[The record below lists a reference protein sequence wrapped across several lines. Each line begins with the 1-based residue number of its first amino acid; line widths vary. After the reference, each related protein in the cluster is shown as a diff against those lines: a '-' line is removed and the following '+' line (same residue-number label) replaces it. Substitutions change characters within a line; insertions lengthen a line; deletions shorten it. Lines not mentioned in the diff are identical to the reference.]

1 MTQAVRFHDQHVDEA
16 SASFLD
22 DVMAGLSARPKA
34 LSPKY
39 FYDQRGSQLFEAIC
53 RQPEYYLTRTE
64 EGILA
69 AAAEEIAAIV
79 GPESLLVELGSGAS
93 RKVRLLLE
101 AMRPS
106 RYLGVDISRDFLL
119 QSTRLL
125 AADYPWLE
133 VHAAWADFS
142 QRLCLPAGVEGR
154 RVVAFFPGSSIG
166 NFEPQEAEVFLSRLR
181 RAMPPGSGVLIGV
194 DLVKDRGVLEAAYDD
209 AAGVTAAFNLNLLER
224 MQRELGAEVEVGNF
238 RHLAFFNE
246 AASRIEM
253 HLVSQCAQVI
263 GIDSRRFAFSRG
275 ETLHTENSCKYRLEG
290 FQALAERAGYR
301 PAAVWTDTDRL
312 FSVHYLST
320 DALSTDAD

>member
-1 MTQAVRFHDQHVDEA
+1 MSTAVRFHDQHGEETE
-16 SASFLD
+16 SSFRD
-22 DVMAGLSARPKA
+22 DVIAGLGRFPKA

-39 FYDQRGSQLFEAIC
+39 FYDERGSLLFDAIC

-69 AAAEEIAAIV
+69 AAAEEIAALV

-101 AMRPS
+101 AMRPT

-119 QSTRLL
+119 QSTRHL

-142 QRLCLPAGVEGR
+142 QRLHLPAGVDGR

-166 NFEPQEAEVFLSRLR
+166 NFAPAEAEAFLAELH
-181 RAMPPGSGVLIGV
+181 RALPPGSGVLIGV
-194 DLVKDRGVLEAAYDD
+194 DLVKDRAILEAAYND

-224 MQRELGAEVEVGNF
+224 MRRELGASVEPSRF
-238 RHLAFFNE
+238 RHRAFFDTQ
-246 AASRIEM
+246 ASRIEM
-253 HLVSQCAQVI
+253 HLVSECRQTLVLDQH
-263 GIDSRRFAFSRG
+263 RFEFAPG
-275 ETLHTENSCKYRLEG
+275 EMLHTENSCKYARDD
-290 FQALAERAGYR
+290 FQALARRAGYR
-301 PAAVWTDTDRL
+301 PRAVWSDDDEL
-312 FSVHYLST
+312 FSVHYLAS
-320 DALSTDAD
+320 

>member
-1 MTQAVRFHDQHVDEA
+1 MSSAVRFHDQHA
-16 SASFLD
+16 GA
-22 DVMAGLSARPKA
+22 AGLSFRDDVIAGLSLERKR

-39 FYDQRGSQLFEAIC
+39 FYDRRGSLLFEAIC

-69 AAAEEIAAIV
+69 AAAEEIASLV

-119 QSTRLL
+119 QSTRRL

-142 QRLCLPAGVEGR
+142 ERLRVPAGVEGR
-154 RVVAFFPGSSIG
+154 RAVAFFPGSSIG
-166 NFEPQEAEVFLSRLR
+166 NFAPAEAEAFLARLR
-181 RAMPPGSGVLIGV
+181 QALPPGSGVLIGV
-194 DLVKDRGVLEAAYDD
+194 DLVKDRRVLEAAYND

-224 MQRELGAEVEVGNF
+224 MRRELGASVEPGNF
-238 RHLAFFNE
+238 RHRAFFDA

-253 HLVSQCAQVI
+253 HLVSQCPQTLVV
-263 GIDSRRFAFSRG
+263 DEHRFAFARG
-275 ETLHTENSCKYRLEG
+275 ETLHTENSCKYSREG
-290 FQALAERAGYR
+290 FQALAGRAGYR
-301 PAAVWTDTDRL
+301 SSAVWSDAEEL
-312 FSVHYLST
+312 FSVHYLSS
-320 DALSTDAD
+320 D

>member
-1 MTQAVRFHDQHVDEA
+1 MSTAVRFHDQHVEGTGSSFRDE
-16 SASFLD
+16 
-22 DVMAGLSARPKA
+22 VIAGLGLPRKR

-39 FYDQRGSQLFEAIC
+39 FYDRRGSRLFETIC

-69 AAAEEIAAIV
+69 EAAEEIAAIV

-101 AMRPS
+101 AMRPR
-106 RYLGVDISRDFLL
+106 RYLGIDISRDFLL
-119 QSTRLL
+119 ESTRRL

-142 QRLCLPAGVEGR
+142 RRLHLPPGIEGR

-166 NFEPQEAEVFLSRLR
+166 NFTPAEAEAFLSRLR
-181 RAMPPGSGVLIGV
+181 RALPPGSGVLIGV
-194 DLVKDRGVLEAAYDD
+194 DLVKDARILEAAYND

-224 MQRELGAEVEVGNF
+224 ICRELGATIEVADF
-238 RHLAFFNE
+238 RHRAFF
-246 AASRIEM
+246 AAPASRIEM
-253 HLVSQCAQVI
+253 HLVSRCRQTI
-263 GIDSRRFAFSRG
+263 LLDGHRFAFDRD
-275 ETLHTENSCKYRLEG
+275 ETLHTENSCKYSVAG

-301 PAAVWTDTDRL
+301 SRAVWQDAEAL
-312 FSVHYLST
+312 FSVHYLSS
-320 DALSTDAD
+320 DPFIA

>member
-1 MTQAVRFHDQHVDEA
+1 MSTAVRFHDQHGEETE
-16 SASFLD
+16 SSFRD
-22 DVMAGLSARPKA
+22 DVIAGLGRFPKA

-39 FYDQRGSQLFEAIC
+39 FYDERGSLLFDAIC

-69 AAAEEIAAIV
+69 AAAEEIAALV

-101 AMRPS
+101 AMRPT

-119 QSTRLL
+119 QSTRHL

-142 QRLCLPAGVEGR
+142 ERLHLPAGVDGR

-166 NFEPQEAEVFLSRLR
+166 NFAPAEAEAFLAELH
-181 RAMPPGSGVLIGV
+181 RALPPGSGVLIGV
-194 DLVKDRGVLEAAYDD
+194 DLVKDRAILEAAYND

-224 MQRELGAEVEVGNF
+224 MRRELGASVEPGRF
-238 RHLAFFNE
+238 RHRAFFDTQ
-246 AASRIEM
+246 ASRIEM
-253 HLVSQCAQVI
+253 HLVSECRQTLVLDQH
-263 GIDSRRFAFSRG
+263 RFEFAPG
-275 ETLHTENSCKYRLEG
+275 ETLHTENSCKYARDD
-290 FQALAERAGYR
+290 FQALARRAGYR
-301 PAAVWTDTDRL
+301 PRAVWSDDDEL
-312 FSVHYLST
+312 FSVHYLAS
-320 DALSTDAD
+320 

>member
-1 MTQAVRFHDQHVDEA
+1 MSTAVRFHDQHVDETGP
-16 SASFLD
+16 SFRD
-22 DVMAGLSARPKA
+22 DVIAGLGRSPKA

-39 FYDQRGSQLFEAIC
+39 FYDEQGSLLFESIC

-64 EGILA
+64 ESILA
-69 AAAEEIAAIV
+69 EAAEEIAALV

-101 AMRPS
+101 AMRPT

-119 QSTRLL
+119 QSTRRL

-142 QRLCLPAGVEGR
+142 ARLRLPSGVEGR

-166 NFEPQEAEVFLSRLR
+166 NFAPAEAEAFLAALR
-181 RAMPPGSGVLIGV
+181 RALPHGSGVLIGV
-194 DLVKDRGVLEAAYDD
+194 DLVKDSDLLEAAYND

-224 MQRELGAEVEVGNF
+224 MRRELGAKVEPGSF
-238 RHLAFFNE
+238 RHRAFFNE

-253 HLVSQCAQVI
+253 HLVSECRQTLVLE
-263 GIDSRRFAFSRG
+263 DHRFEFEPG
-275 ETLHTENSCKYRLEG
+275 ETLHTENSCKYSVAG
-290 FQALAERAGYR
+290 FQALARRAGYR
-301 PAAVWTDTDRL
+301 PSAVWRDAEGL
-312 FSVHYLST
+312 FSVHYLSN
-320 DALSTDAD
+320 D

>member
-1 MTQAVRFHDQHVDEA
+1 MSTAVRFHDQHGEETE
-16 SASFLD
+16 SSFRD
-22 DVMAGLSARPKA
+22 DVIAGLGRFPKA

-39 FYDQRGSQLFEAIC
+39 FYDERGSLLFDAIC

-69 AAAEEIAAIV
+69 AAAEEIAALV

-101 AMRPS
+101 AMRPT

-119 QSTRLL
+119 QSTRHL

-142 QRLCLPAGVEGR
+142 ERLHLPAGVEGR

-166 NFEPQEAEVFLSRLR
+166 NFAPAEAEAFLAELH
-181 RAMPPGSGVLIGV
+181 RALPPGSGVLIGV
-194 DLVKDRGVLEAAYDD
+194 DLVKDRAILEAAYND

-224 MQRELGAEVEVGNF
+224 MRRELGASVEPSRF
-238 RHLAFFNE
+238 RHRAFFDTQ
-246 AASRIEM
+246 ASRIEM
-253 HLVSQCAQVI
+253 HLVSDCRQTLVLDQH
-263 GIDSRRFAFSRG
+263 RFEFAPG
-275 ETLHTENSCKYRLEG
+275 ETLHTENSCKYARDD
-290 FQALAERAGYR
+290 FQALARRAGYR
-301 PAAVWTDTDRL
+301 PRAVWSDDDEL
-312 FSVHYLST
+312 FSVHYLAS
-320 DALSTDAD
+320 

>member
-1 MTQAVRFHDQHVDEA
+1 MSTAVRFHDQHVDETGP
-16 SASFLD
+16 SFRD
-22 DVMAGLSARPKA
+22 DVIAGLGRSPKA

-39 FYDQRGSQLFEAIC
+39 FYDERGSLLFESIC

-69 AAAEEIAAIV
+69 AAADDIAALV

-93 RKVRLLLE
+93 HKVRLLLE

-119 QSTRLL
+119 QSTRRL

-142 QRLCLPAGVEGR
+142 ARLRLPSGVEGR

-166 NFEPQEAEVFLSRLR
+166 NFAPAEAEAFLGRLR
-181 RAMPPGSGVLIGV
+181 QALPSGSGVLIGV
-194 DLVKDRGVLEAAYDD
+194 DLVKDMAVLEAAYKD

-224 MQRELGAEVEVGNF
+224 MRHELGVAVEPDHF
-238 RHLAFFNE
+238 RHFAFFNVP
-246 AASRIEM
+246 ASRIEM
-253 HLVSQCAQVI
+253 HLVSQQRQAILLEGQ
-263 GIDSRRFAFSRG
+263 RFAFEEG
-275 ETLHTENSCKYRLEG
+275 ETLHTENSCKYSVAG
-290 FQALAERAGYR
+290 FQALATRAGYR
-301 PAAVWTDTDRL
+301 SRAVWCDSKAL
-312 FSVHYLST
+312 FSVHYLSS
-320 DALSTDAD
+320 D

>member
-1 MTQAVRFHDQHVDEA
+1 MSTAVRFHDQHGEETE
-16 SASFLD
+16 SSFRD
-22 DVMAGLSARPKA
+22 DVIAGLGRFPKV

-39 FYDQRGSQLFEAIC
+39 FYDERGSLLFDAIC

-69 AAAEEIAAIV
+69 AAAEEIAALV

-101 AMRPS
+101 AMRPT

-119 QSTRLL
+119 QSTRHL

-142 QRLCLPAGVEGR
+142 ERLHLPAGVEGR

-166 NFEPQEAEVFLSRLR
+166 NFAPAEAEAFLAELH
-181 RAMPPGSGVLIGV
+181 RALPPGSGVLIGV
-194 DLVKDRGVLEAAYDD
+194 DLVKDPAILEAAYND

-224 MQRELGAEVEVGNF
+224 MRRELGASVEPGHF
-238 RHLAFFNE
+238 RHRAFFDVQ
-246 AASRIEM
+246 ASRIEM
-253 HLVSQCAQVI
+253 HLVSECRQTLVLDQH
-263 GIDSRRFAFSRG
+263 RFEFAPG
-275 ETLHTENSCKYRLEG
+275 ETLHTENSFKYACDD
-290 FQALAERAGYR
+290 FQALARRAGYR
-301 PAAVWTDTDRL
+301 PRAVWSDDDEL
-312 FSVHYLST
+312 FSVHYLAS
-320 DALSTDAD
+320 

>member
-1 MTQAVRFHDQHVDEA
+1 MSSAVRFHDQHVDA
-16 SASFLD
+16 AGPSFRD
-22 DVMAGLSARPKA
+22 DVIAGLSLERKR

-39 FYDQRGSQLFEAIC
+39 FYDERGSRLFEAIC

-69 AAAEEIAAIV
+69 AAAEEIAALV

-119 QSTRLL
+119 QSTRRL

-142 QRLCLPAGVEGR
+142 ERLRVPAGVEGR
-154 RVVAFFPGSSIG
+154 RAVAFFPGSSIG
-166 NFEPQEAEVFLSRLR
+166 NFAPAEAEAFLARLR
-181 RAMPPGSGVLIGV
+181 QALPPGSGVLIGV
-194 DLVKDRGVLEAAYDD
+194 DLVKDRRVLEAAYND

-224 MQRELGAEVEVGNF
+224 MRRELGASVEPGNF
-238 RHLAFFNE
+238 RHRAFFDA

-253 HLVSQCAQVI
+253 HLVSQCPQTLVV
-263 GIDSRRFAFSRG
+263 DEHRFAFARG
-275 ETLHTENSCKYRLEG
+275 ETLHTENSCKYSREG
-290 FQALAERAGYR
+290 FQALAGRAGYR
-301 PAAVWTDTDRL
+301 SSAVWSDAEGL
-312 FSVHYLST
+312 FSVHYLSS
-320 DALSTDAD
+320 D

>member
-1 MTQAVRFHDQHVDEA
+1 MSTAVHFHDQHLDE
-16 SASFLD
+16 
-22 DVMAGLSARPKA
+22 AGLSFRDEVIAGLGDSPKA

-39 FYDQRGSQLFEAIC
+39 FYDERGSLLFEAIC

-69 AAAEEIAAIV
+69 EAAEEIAALV

-119 QSTRLL
+119 QSTRRL

-142 QRLCLPAGVEGR
+142 ERLHLPAGIEGR

-166 NFEPQEAEVFLSRLR
+166 NFAPAEAEAFLGRLR
-181 RAMPPGSGVLIGV
+181 QALPPGSGVLIGV
-194 DLVKDRGVLEAAYDD
+194 DLVKDRRLLEAAYND

-224 MQRELGAEVEVGNF
+224 MRRQLGASVEPANF
-238 RHLAFFNE
+238 RHRAFFDA

-253 HLVSQCAQVI
+253 HLVSQCPQTI
-263 GIDSRRFAFSRG
+263 ILDEHRFEFARG
-275 ETLHTENSCKYRLEG
+275 ETLHTENSCKYSREG
-290 FQALAERAGYR
+290 FQALARRAGYR
-301 PAAVWTDTDRL
+301 SSAVWSDAEGL
-312 FSVHYLST
+312 FSVHYLSS
-320 DALSTDAD
+320 D

>member
-1 MTQAVRFHDQHVDEA
+1 MSTAVRFHDQHGEETE
-16 SASFLD
+16 SSFRD
-22 DVMAGLSARPKA
+22 DVIAGLGRFPKA

-39 FYDQRGSQLFEAIC
+39 FYDERGSLLFDAIC

-69 AAAEEIAAIV
+69 AAAEEIAALV

-101 AMRPS
+101 AMRPT

-119 QSTRLL
+119 QSTRHL

-142 QRLCLPAGVEGR
+142 QRLHLPAGVDGR

-166 NFEPQEAEVFLSRLR
+166 NFAPAEAEAFLAELH
-181 RAMPPGSGVLIGV
+181 RALPPGSGVLIGV
-194 DLVKDRGVLEAAYDD
+194 DLVKDRAILEAAYND

-224 MQRELGAEVEVGNF
+224 MRRELGASVEPGRF
-238 RHLAFFNE
+238 RHRAFFDTQ
-246 AASRIEM
+246 ASRIEM
-253 HLVSQCAQVI
+253 HLVSECRQTLVLDQQ
-263 GIDSRRFAFSRG
+263 RFEFAPG
-275 ETLHTENSCKYRLEG
+275 ETLHTENSCKYARDD
-290 FQALAERAGYR
+290 FQALARRAGYR
-301 PAAVWTDTDRL
+301 PRAVWSDDDEL
-312 FSVHYLST
+312 FSVHYLAS
-320 DALSTDAD
+320 

>member
-1 MTQAVRFHDQHVDEA
+1 MSSAVRFHDQHVDA
-16 SASFLD
+16 AGPSFRD
-22 DVMAGLSARPKA
+22 DLIAGLGRSPKA

-39 FYDQRGSQLFEAIC
+39 FYDERGSLLFEAIC

-69 AAAEEIAAIV
+69 EAAEEIASLV
-79 GPESLLVELGSGAS
+79 GPEALLVELGSGAS

-119 QSTRLL
+119 QSTRRL

-133 VHAAWADFS
+133 VHAAWGDFS
-142 QRLCLPAGVEGR
+142 RCLQLPGDVAGR

-166 NFEPQEAEVFLSRLR
+166 NFTPAEAEAFLARLR
-181 RAMPPGSGVLIGV
+181 QALPPGSGVLIGV
-194 DLVKDRGVLEAAYDD
+194 DLVKDTGILEAAYND

-224 MQRELGAEVEVGNF
+224 MRRELGVTVEPGNF
-238 RHLAFFNE
+238 RHLAFFD
-246 AASRIEM
+246 ATASRIEM

-263 GIDSRRFAFSRG
+263 GIGSRRFTFSPG
-275 ETLHTENSCKYRLEG
+275 ETLHTENSCKYRLEE
-290 FQALAERAGYR
+290 FQALARRAGFH
-301 PAAVWTDTDRL
+301 PAAAWTDKDRL
-312 FSVHYLST
+312 FSVHYLT
-320 DALSTDAD
+320 ATGD

>member
-1 MTQAVRFHDQHVDEA
+1 MSTAVHFHDQHVDEA
-16 SASFLD
+16 GPSFGD
-22 DVMAGLSARPKA
+22 DVIAGLGRSPKA

-39 FYDQRGSQLFEAIC
+39 FYDERGSLLFESIC

-69 AAAEEIAAIV
+69 AAAEEIASLV

-101 AMRPS
+101 TLRPS

-119 QSTRLL
+119 QSTRRL

-142 QRLCLPAGVEGR
+142 ARLRLPTGVEGR

-166 NFEPQEAEVFLSRLR
+166 NFTPVEAEAFLARLR
-181 RAMPPGSGVLIGV
+181 RALPPGSGVLIGV
-194 DLVKDRGVLEAAYDD
+194 DLVKDTSALEAAYND

-224 MQRELGAEVEVGNF
+224 MRRELGVAVEPGNF
-238 RHLAFFNE
+238 RHLAYFD
-246 AASRIEM
+246 AASSRIEM
-253 HLVSQCAQVI
+253 HLVSRCRQTLVLGEC
-263 GIDSRRFAFSRG
+263 RFDFARG
-275 ETLHTENSCKYRLEG
+275 ETLHTENSCKYSRKG
-290 FQALAERAGYR
+290 FQALARRAGYR
-301 PAAVWTDTDRL
+301 PSAVWSDAEAL
-312 FSVHYLST
+312 FSVHYLSS
-320 DALSTDAD
+320 D

>member
-1 MTQAVRFHDQHVDEA
+1 MSSAVRFHDQHVDA
-16 SASFLD
+16 AGPSFRD
-22 DVMAGLSARPKA
+22 DVIAGLSLERKR

-39 FYDQRGSQLFEAIC
+39 FYDERGSRLFEAIC

-69 AAAEEIAAIV
+69 AAAEEIAALV

-119 QSTRLL
+119 QSTRRL

-142 QRLCLPAGVEGR
+142 ERLRVPAGVEGR
-154 RVVAFFPGSSIG
+154 RAVAFFPGSSIG
-166 NFEPQEAEVFLSRLR
+166 NFAPAEAEAFLARLR
-181 RAMPPGSGVLIGV
+181 QALPPGSGVLIGV
-194 DLVKDRGVLEAAYDD
+194 DLVKDRRVLEAAYND

-224 MQRELGAEVEVGNF
+224 MRRELGASVEPGNF
-238 RHLAFFNE
+238 RHRAFFDA

-253 HLVSQCAQVI
+253 HLVSQCPQTLVV
-263 GIDSRRFAFSRG
+263 DEHRFAFARG
-275 ETLHTENSCKYRLEG
+275 ETLHTENSCKYSREG
-290 FQALAERAGYR
+290 FQALAGRAGYR
-301 PAAVWTDTDRL
+301 SSVVWSDAEGL
-312 FSVHYLST
+312 FSVHYLSS
-320 DALSTDAD
+320 D

>member
-1 MTQAVRFHDQHVDEA
+1 MSTAVRFHDQHVDETGP
-16 SASFLD
+16 SFRD
-22 DVMAGLSARPKA
+22 DVIAGLGRSPKA

-39 FYDQRGSQLFEAIC
+39 FYDEQGSLLFESIC

-69 AAAEEIAAIV
+69 AAAEEIAALV

-101 AMRPS
+101 AMRPT

-119 QSTRLL
+119 QSTRRL

-142 QRLCLPAGVEGR
+142 EHLRLPAGVEGR

-166 NFEPQEAEVFLSRLR
+166 NFAPAEAEAFLAELR
-181 RAMPPGSGVLIGV
+181 RALPRGSGVLIGV
-194 DLVKDRGVLEAAYDD
+194 DLVKDHDLLEAAYND

-224 MQRELGAEVEVGNF
+224 MRRELGATVEPGNF
-238 RHLAFFNE
+238 RHRAFFDVE
-246 AASRIEM
+246 VSRIEM
-253 HLVSQCAQVI
+253 HLVSE
-263 GIDSRRFAFSRG
+263 SRQAFIVDDHHFEFAPD
-275 ETLHTENSCKYRLEG
+275 ETLHTENSYKYSREG
-290 FQALAERAGYR
+290 FRALARRAGYR
-301 PAAVWTDTDRL
+301 PDAAWCDAEGL
-312 FSVHYLST
+312 FSVHYLSH
-320 DALSTDAD
+320 D

>member
-1 MTQAVRFHDQHVDEA
+1 MSTAVRFHDQHGEETE
-16 SASFLD
+16 SSFRD
-22 DVMAGLSARPKA
+22 DVIAGLGRFPKA

-39 FYDQRGSQLFEAIC
+39 FYDERGSLLFDAIC

-69 AAAEEIAAIV
+69 AAAEEIAALV

-101 AMRPS
+101 AMRPT

-119 QSTRLL
+119 QSTRHL

-142 QRLCLPAGVEGR
+142 QRLHLPAGVDGR

-166 NFEPQEAEVFLSRLR
+166 NFAPAEAEAFLAELH
-181 RAMPPGSGVLIGV
+181 RALPPGSGVLIGV
-194 DLVKDRGVLEAAYDD
+194 DLVKDRAILEAAYND

-224 MQRELGAEVEVGNF
+224 MRRELGASVEPSRF
-238 RHLAFFNE
+238 RHRAFFDTQ
-246 AASRIEM
+246 ASRIEM
-253 HLVSQCAQVI
+253 HLVSDCRQTLVLDQH
-263 GIDSRRFAFSRG
+263 RFEFAPG
-275 ETLHTENSCKYRLEG
+275 ETLHTENSCKYARDD
-290 FQALAERAGYR
+290 FQALARRAGYR
-301 PAAVWTDTDRL
+301 PRAVWSDDDEL
-312 FSVHYLST
+312 FSVHYLAS
-320 DALSTDAD
+320 

>member
-1 MTQAVRFHDQHVDEA
+1 MSTAVRFHNQHADETA
-16 SASFLD
+16 PSFRD
-22 DVMAGLSARPKA
+22 DVIAGLGRSPKS

-39 FYDQRGSQLFEAIC
+39 FYDERGSLLFESIC
-53 RQPEYYLTRTE
+53 HQPEYYLTRTE

-69 AAAEEIAAIV
+69 AAAEEIAALV

-93 RKVRLLLE
+93 HKVRLLLE

-119 QSTRLL
+119 QSTRRL

-142 QRLCLPAGVEGR
+142 ERLRLPPGVEGR

-166 NFEPQEAEVFLSRLR
+166 NFTPAEAEAFLARLR
-181 RAMPPGSGVLIGV
+181 HALPPGSGVLIGV
-194 DLVKDRGVLEAAYDD
+194 DLVKASEILEAAYND

-224 MQRELGAEVEVGNF
+224 MRRELGAMVEPDNF
-238 RHLAFFNE
+238 RHRAFFNE

-253 HLVSQCAQVI
+253 HLVSECRQALVVDQH
-263 GIDSRRFAFSRG
+263 RFAFAPG
-275 ETLHTENSCKYRLEG
+275 ETLHTENSCKYSREG
-290 FQALAERAGYR
+290 FQALARRAGYR
-301 PAAVWTDTDRL
+301 PDAVWSDAEGL
-312 FSVHYLST
+312 FSVHYLAN
-320 DALSTDAD
+320 D